1 VRRFLPAA
9 LLVSLAVVGSA
20 SASHQDPQ
28 KRLTKADNTRARAML
43 LTRADLPG
51 FKLQRSSGDDP
62 HVECPAAVSE
72 TDLTLTGEDEGRA
85 YESGPVFIGSSS
97 QVYESQAD
105 ADASWRRSTGAAGL
119 VCMRAELRAVFEPE
133 GTLKS
138 LRKLAFPS
146 LAQRRIAYRA
156 TISVKNPQGAVPLYI
171 DLVGLAQGRA
181 HVSMVVGAVFA
192 VPQRAAVVRLA
203 RIVAGRMKTAMRGA

>member
-1 VRRFLPAA
+1 MRRFLAA
-9 LLVSLAVVGSA
+9 GMLVCLAVAGAA

-28 KRLTKADNTRARAML
+28 KQLTTADNARARAML

-51 FKLQRSSGDDP
+51 FKVQRSSGDEP

-72 TDLTLTGEDEGRA
+72 TDLTLTGEAEGRA

-105 ADASWRRSTGAAGL
+105 ADASWRRSTGAAGI
-119 VCMRAELRAVFEPE
+119 VCLRAELRAVFEPE
-133 GTLKS
+133 ARLRS
-138 LRKLAFPS
+138 LRKLAFPG

-156 TISVKNPQGAVPLYI
+156 TLSVESPQGAVPLYL

-181 HVSMVVGAVFA
+181 HVSMVVGAVLA
-192 VPQRAAVVRLA
+192 VPQRSAVVRLA
-203 RIVAGRMKTAMRGA
+203 RILEGRMKTAMRGA